1 MLEIILFITAVIT
14 SLGLLGWGADRFVTG
29 ASGLAYSYGVS
40 PLIIGLT
47 IVAFGTSAPEMLV
60 ATMAS
65 LQGNTGI
72 AIGNAIGSNIAN
84 IALVLGIAALI
95 KPMTVQSQTLN
106 REFPLMLLVMLTGLV
121 LIWDG
126 WFSRLDG
133 ILLLTGMLILVVWI
147 IHLARSASPDDRLK
161 TEFITEISTG
171 ASSGRTAWMLFS
183 GLVLLLVS
191 SRMMVWGAV
200 NIATTFG
207 ISDLVI
213 GLSIVAIGT
222 SLPELAATIAAVRK
236 GEHDLAIGNVVGSN
250 MFNILAVFGI
260 AGVISPGEFDQ
271 VVLSRDFPVMI
282 GLTVALYL
290 MARGLRNSSQ
300 GRIQRWE
307 GGLLLTVFIAYQ
319 VWVFLDVAPASG
331 A

>member
-1 MLEIILFITAVIT
+1 MLEIILFITAVII

-161 TEFITEISTG
+161 TEFITEIPTS
-171 ASSGRTAWMLFS
+171 ASSRRTAWMLFS
-183 GLVLLLVS
+183 GLALLLVS

-236 GEHDLAIGNVVGSN
+236 GEHDIAIGNVVGSN
-250 MFNILAVFGI
+250 MFNILAAFGI
-260 AGVISPGEFDQ
+260 AGVISPGEIDQ
-271 VVLSRDFPVMI
+271 EVLTRDFPLMI

-307 GGLLLTVFIAYQ
+307 GGLLLAVFIAYQ
-319 VWVFLDVAPASG
+319 VWVFVGAGQGSVA
-331 A
+331 

>member
-1 MLEIILFITAVIT
+1 MLEIILFITAVII

-171 ASSGRTAWMLFS
+171 ASSRRTAWMLFS

-236 GEHDLAIGNVVGSN
+236 GEHDLAIGSVVGSN